1 MKRLT
6 LFLALLAV
14 GAIVLAA
21 CGGGAGGSTGGGV
34 VSAGA
39 SGIKD
44 PALIGKW
51 ISADGGSG
59 YDFKDDFSVV
69 VTNVGAETKGN
80 YNIVEGGKGSGK
92 VEIAEGTGKVVWD
105 YKITDDRIEL
115 TTPDGR
121 ARRMRKTQ

>member
-115 TTPDGR
+115 TTADGR